1 MKRTRLFFFALTLL
15 TGMGAKADV
24 ATWSDVTGTYLKN
37 PGFED
42 ATAATATVIF
52 QGSKSSG
59 RFLWSPKDWT
69 AAVTGSGTNTATAL
83 QETEGDY
90 KNGIWAGYLNA
101 FKPTDGTPTGASYG
115 SKSYLMRI
123 AGNDN
128 NVSAITL
135 TQSVTLPAGIYRVK
149 ADLGVAYYSS
159 STQTSNVEIFV
170 KQGETT
176 IANYNSG
183 TVDKLSLDINASTAA
198 STYASKWSTRTTSYF
213 TLTTETTVIIGAKF
227 NKTGGNL
234 FAGIDNFVLEQRTNN
249 VDMIASLNSAT
260 QASPV
265 EISDTYIPNAA
276 CSEQSSSQTGDIWP
290 GSGRSVRSE
299 VQYHWSGNRA
309 HFYSNHYGV
318 NRYQQVIFPKAGLY
332 LLKTA
337 VRIPEAKVNNGNTDG
352 YVITRIGTSS
362 AASDADAYVRSN
374 YNAAIGATGGTI
386 ATDGTE
392 WPSVAAGRAAGKSFA
407 NNNAGYGWFYQ
418 RLYFYIPAD
427 NTLRYILQQPS
438 YTSYI
443 GGMNLY
449 YLGSGEAY
457 QLGTSDV
464 LYNDVNF
471 TKASY
476 AYNIAAGSYGTLCL
490 PFDYSVPDGLTA
502 YTLSAVSGDNKVYGN
517 EVDGTVSAGTAVL
530 LRNQGGSAVSGTLE
544 SASAVTVDYT
554 NAAVTSSEDNLLV
567 GVYAP
572 STPSTAGN
580 YLLQNGTEGVAF
592 YLVDE
597 SDKPTVPPYRAYLQP
612 ASGGS
617 EVKALSIVLDGDA
630 TAISLTP
637 NPSPKGEGNIY
648 SLDGRRMTNPSRG
661 IYIVNG
667 KKVIIK

>member
-1 MKRTRLFFFALTLL
+1 MKRKRLFFIALALL

-42 ATAATATVIF
+42 ATAATATVTF
-52 QGSKSSG
+52 QGSQSSG

-101 FKPTDGTPTGASYG
+101 FKPTDGTPTGTSYG

-123 AGNDN
+123 AGNDA

-149 ADLGVAYYSS
+149 ADLAAAYYSS
-159 STQTSNVEIFV
+159 STQTSNVDIFV
-170 KQGETT
+170 KLGETT
-176 IANYNSG
+176 IANYNTG
-183 TVDKLSLDINASTAA
+183 TVDKLSSDIGASTTA

-213 TLTTETTVIIGAKF
+213 TLTTETTVTIGAKF

-249 VDMIASLNSAT
+249 IGMIASLNSAT

-265 EISDTYIPNAA
+265 EISDTYIDNPE
-276 CSEQSSSQTGDIWP
+276 CSSNGNWP
-290 GSGRSVRSE
+290 GSGRMVRDE
-299 VQYHWSGNRA
+299 ENAKYHWSGNRA
-309 HFYSNHYGV
+309 HFYSNHQGV

-337 VRIPEAKVNNGNTDG
+337 VRIPEAKVNDGNTDG

-374 YNAAIGATGGTI
+374 YNSAIGASGGTI

-392 WPSVAAGRAAGKSFA
+392 WPSVAAGIAADKSFA
-407 NNNAGYGWFYQ
+407 NENKGYGWFYQ

-427 NTLRYILQQPS
+427 NTSRYILQQPS
-438 YTSYI
+438 YASYI

-449 YLGSGEAY
+449 YLGAGDAY
-457 QLGTSDV
+457 QLTTSDV

-471 TKASY
+471 SKASY

-490 PFDYSVPDGLTA
+490 PFDFTVPTGLTA
-502 YTLSAVSGDNKVYGN
+502 YTLSAVDGNKVYGN

-544 SASAVTVDYT
+544 STSAVTVDYT
-554 NAAVTSSEDNLLV
+554 NAAVSSTDNLLV

-572 STPSTAGN
+572 STASTAGN
-580 YLLQNGTEGVAF
+580 YLLQNGGEGVAF

-612 ASGGS
+612 TSGGS
-617 EVKALSIVLDGDA
+617 AKALRFVFGDEA
-630 TAISLTP
+630 NAIETALAGSTDAQIEAVYTLSGTRLAAP
-637 NPSPKGEGNIY
+637 Q
-648 SLDGRRMTNPSRG
+648 RG
-661 IYIVNG
+661 INIVKFSNG
-667 KKVIIK
+667 QTQKIVIK